1 MEVTVR
7 VNTVYLTREGYEK
20 LREEL
25 EYLQTVKRRELS
37 AAIGKAR
44 DHGDISENAEYD
56 AAKEEQGLNELRISK
71 LEQHLSHVR
80 IIDDEDLAADE
91 ILIGATVK
99 LKNMDSGDEL
109 EYTLVSEIEADY
121 DQGKISVSSP
131 VGKGLIGHKA
141 GEVLEIEVPV
151 GILKY
156 KVLEI
161 YRK

>member
-1 MEVTVR
+1 

-20 LREEL
+20 LRKEL
-25 EYLQTVKRRELS
+25 EYLQTVKRRKLS

-56 AAKEEQGLNELRISK
+56 AAKEEQGLNELKISK
-71 LEQHLSHVR
+71 LEEQLSHVR

-141 GEVLEIEVPV
+141 EEVVEIEVPV

>member
-1 MEVTVR
+1 MEATNR
-7 VNTVYLTREGYEK
+7 MSTVYLTREGYEK

-56 AAKEEQGLNELRISK
+56 AAKEAQALNEIRIAK
-71 LEQHLSHVR
+71 LEQNLNHVR
-80 IIDDEDLAADE
+80 IIDDEDLATDE

-121 DQGKISVSSP
+121 DQGKISVTSP

-156 KVLEI
+156 KVLKI
-161 YRK
+161 SR

>member
-1 MEVTVR
+1 MS
-7 VNTVYLTREGYEK
+7 TVYLTREGYEK

-37 AAIGKAR
+37 QAIGTAR

-56 AAKEEQGLNELRISK
+56 AAKEAQALNEIRIAK
-71 LEQHLSHVR
+71 LEENFIHVR
-80 IIDDEDLAADE
+80 IIDDENLATDE

-121 DQGKISVSSP
+121 DQGKISVTSP
-131 VGKGLIGHKA
+131 VGKGLIGHKEK
-141 GEVLEIEVPV
+141 EVVEIEVPV

-156 KVLEI
+156 KILKI
-161 YRK
+161 SR